1 MAELNSVNAAERDFS
16 VENEQKLNVGEI
28 LHRALRYWYL
38 FVICIALG
46 VAGAI
51 VIGKLTTAIWS
62 ITGQI
67 IINEDSNNSM
77 GGQGQGGQYSSILPI
92 KNTSKNK
99 LEIITSRTLISRVV
113 RKTNYNI
120 RVLGDFK
127 YKTAEVYEEAPFSV
141 GVIYKNADFPKQ
153 TFKVDVISEDY
164 FSIGPDTDRPTMTK
178 ARWGDTVNLDYLR
191 LVLNKRSNF
200 APGKFKIEVKNEN
213 EAIDDFYTNFSA
225 MYTDKYSSSIGLNFN
240 YTEPN
245 RGRAI
250 LDTLMAN
257 FLTEDT
263 QYKKR
268 TADSTLRFIDARAK
282 SVYKDLDA
290 VQNQLKE
297 FLQKN
302 KTAEISAKVDA
313 LTTSQSLYQNNADQQ
328 EVQIKLVEQM
338 ENILN
343 SPETKVIP
351 PSVTVNNG
359 SVVSNVDA
367 YNELVNKRIALKQS
381 LTDENPLVKSVDD
394 QMKHTRAALLA
405 GLASYKNS
413 LKISRNQ
420 VKTNEDKVTKEIG
433 AVPGVKKDLE
443 DIMRQKASKESLYS
457 YLLQRREEVA
467 ISNTSTVTDA
477 QITQHALASQA
488 PVKPVK
494 SKLLGMGLLLGLLLP
509 TAFVAAK
516 EFLNK
521 KIISKFDL
529 ESRTKIPIAGE
540 IGHNDSNNALVI
552 TEGAR
557 TMVSEQFRS
566 LRTNLQY
573 LISSEKSNVILVTS
587 TMSGEGKT
595 FMSLNL
601 GNSLALA
608 GKKVVILEFDLRKP
622 KLSSSLGLE
631 YTNGYT
637 NFIIT
642 NSTDYQS
649 IIKPLWTN
657 PNCFLISSGPIP
669 PNPTELLMSEKLD
682 AMINY
687 LKSEFDYVIIDT
699 APVGA
704 VSDGLLVEKYTDV
717 TLYVVRQNYTEK
729 GQLSIVNDLASI
741 GKIRN
746 PYLVIND
753 IKSSYQG
760 YGYGY
765 NYGYGYD
772 YGIEKKPKGFFSK
785 LFS

>member
-1 MAELNSVNAAERDFS
+1 MAELNNVNAVERDFS
-16 VENEQKLNVGEI
+16 VENEQKINVGEI

-38 FVICIALG
+38 FVIFIALG

-67 IINEDSNNSM
+67 IINEDSNSSM
-77 GGQGQGGQYSSILPI
+77 SGGQGGQYSSILPV
-92 KNTSKNK
+92 KDNSKNK
-99 LEIITSRTLISRVV
+99 LEIITSRTLISKVV
-113 RKTNYNI
+113 KKTNFNVRI
-120 RVLGDFK
+120 LGDYK
-127 YKTAEVYEEAPFSV
+127 YKTAEVYDDAPFDV
-141 GVIYKNADFPKQ
+141 KVIYKDSYFPEQK
-153 TFKVDVISEDY
+153 FKVAILSYDT
-164 FSIGPDTDRPTMTK
+164 FSIGPDTEKPTMTK
-178 ARWGDTVNLDYLR
+178 ARWGDTVNLQYLR
-191 LVLNKRSNF
+191 LVLSRRPNYS
-200 APGKFKIEVKNEN
+200 PGNFKIEVKTQD
-213 EAIDDFYTNFSA
+213 EAIDDFYGDFNA
-225 MYTDKYSSSIGLNFN
+225 MYTDKFSTSILLSFN

-257 FLTEDT
+257 FLTEDA

-268 TADSTLRFIDARAK
+268 TADSTLRFIDTRVNA
-282 SVYKDLDA
+282 VYKDLDA
-290 VQNQLKE
+290 VQTRLKE
-297 FLQKN
+297 FKQANNMIEVASK
-302 KTAEISAKVDA
+302 AEA
-313 LTTSQSLYQNNADQQ
+313 LTSNQTTYQNNADQQ
-328 EVQIKLVEQM
+328 EIQIKLVEEM
-338 ENILN
+338 ERILN
-343 SPETKVIP
+343 SPETKIIP

-381 LTDENPLVKSVDD
+381 LTDANPLIKGIDD
-394 QMKHTRAALLA
+394 QMKHARASLLA
-405 GLASYKNS
+405 GLSSYKSS
-413 LKISRNQ
+413 LLIARNQ
-420 VKTNEDKVTKEIG
+420 VESRENKVSKQIS
-433 AVPGVKKDLE
+433 AVPGVQKDYE
-443 DIMRQKASKESLYS
+443 DIMRQKAIKESLYS

-477 QITQHALASQA
+477 QITQHALASGV

-494 SKLLGMGLLLGLLLP
+494 SKLLAMGLLLGLLIP
-509 TAFVAAK
+509 TVLVAGK

-540 IGHNDSNNALVI
+540 IGHNDLNNALVI

-573 LISSEKSNVILVTS
+573 LISSEKTNVILVTS

-657 PNCFLISSGPIP
+657 PNCFLISSGPVP

-682 AMINY
+682 AMISY

-704 VSDGLLVEKYTDV
+704 VSDGLLVEKFADV

-746 PYLVIND
+746 PYLIIND

-772 YGIEKKPKGFFSK
+772 YGVEKKKKGFFSK

>member
-1 MAELNSVNAAERDFS
+1 MTEINNVNATVRDFS
-16 VENEQKLNVGEI
+16 VENEQKVNVGEI

-38 FVICIALG
+38 FGICVALG
-46 VAGAI
+46 IVGAI
-51 VIGKLTTAIWS
+51 AIGKLTTAIWS

-67 IINEDSNNSM
+67 IINEDPNS
-77 GGQGQGGQYSSILPI
+77 GISSGSGGQYSSILPV
-92 KNTSKNK
+92 KNNSKNK
-99 LEIITSRTLISRVV
+99 LEIITSRTLISKVV
-113 RKTNYNI
+113 RKTNFNVRI
-120 RVLGDFK
+120 LGDFK
-127 YKTAEVYEEAPFSV
+127 YKTAEVYDDAPFDIKV
-141 GVIYKNADFPKQ
+141 LYKNNYFPLQQFQIDIKNY
-153 TFKVDVISEDY
+153 DY
-164 FSIGPDTDRPTMTK
+164 FNIGPDTEKPTMIK
-178 ARWGDTVNLDYLR
+178 AKWGDTINFDYLR
-191 LVLNKRSNF
+191 LVLMRKPKYT
-200 APGKFKIEVKNEN
+200 PGKFKVEIKTEE
-213 EAIDDFYTNFSA
+213 EAIDDFYGDFSA
-225 MYTDKYSSSIGLNFN
+225 MYTDKFSSSIALSFN

-257 FLTEDT
+257 FLNEDS

-268 TADSTLRFIDARAK
+268 TADSTLRFIDARVN

-290 VQNQLKE
+290 VQTKLKE
-297 FLQKN
+297 FKQANNMIEVASK
-302 KTAEISAKVDA
+302 AEV
-313 LTTSQSLYQNNADQQ
+313 LTSNQSTYQNNADQQ
-328 EVQIKLVEQM
+328 EIQIKLVEQM
-338 ENILN
+338 EKILN

-351 PSVTVNNG
+351 PSITVNNG
-359 SVVSNVDA
+359 SVVSNVDS
-367 YNELVNKRIALKQS
+367 YNDLVNKRIALSQS
-381 LTDENPLVKSVDD
+381 LTDANPLVKNIDD
-394 QMKHTRAALLA
+394 QMKHARASLLA
-405 GLASYKNS
+405 GLASYKAS
-413 LKISRNQ
+413 LMISRNQ
-420 VKTNEDKVTKEIG
+420 VEAKENKISKQIS
-433 AVPGVKKDLE
+433 AVPGVQKDYE
-443 DIMRQKASKESLYS
+443 DIMRQKAIKESLYS
-457 YLLQRREEVA
+457 FLLQRREEVA

-477 QITQHALASQA
+477 QITQHALASSM
-488 PVKPVK
+488 PIKPVK
-494 SKLLGMGLLLGLLLP
+494 SKLLGLGLLFGFLIP
-509 TAFVAAK
+509 TVLVAGK

-540 IGHNDSNNALVI
+540 IGHNDLNNPLVI

-573 LISSEKSNVILVTS
+573 LINLSKSNVILVTS

-608 GKKVVILEFDLRKP
+608 GKKVVVLEFDLRKP
-622 KLSSSLGLE
+622 KLSTSLGLE

-649 IIKPLWTN
+649 VIKPLWTN

-704 VSDGLLVEKYTDV
+704 VSDGLLVERLADV

-729 GQLSIVNDLASI
+729 DQLSIINDLASI

-772 YGIEKKPKGFFSK
+772 YGVEKKKKGFFSK
-785 LFS
+785 FFS

>member
-1 MAELNSVNAAERDFS
+1 
-16 VENEQKLNVGEI
+16 
-28 LHRALRYWYL
+28 
-38 FVICIALG
+38 
-46 VAGAI
+46 
-51 VIGKLTTAIWS
+51 
-62 ITGQI
+62 
-67 IINEDSNNSM
+67 
-77 GGQGQGGQYSSILPI
+77 
-92 KNTSKNK
+92 
-99 LEIITSRTLISRVV
+99 
-113 RKTNYNI
+113 
-120 RVLGDFK
+120 
-127 YKTAEVYEEAPFSV
+127 
-141 GVIYKNADFPKQ
+141 
-153 TFKVDVISEDY
+153 
-164 FSIGPDTDRPTMTK
+164 
-178 ARWGDTVNLDYLR
+178 
-191 LVLNKRSNF
+191 LVLLRRPNYS
-200 APGKFKIEVKNEN
+200 PGSFKIEVKTED
-213 EAIDDFYTNFSA
+213 EAIDDFYGDFSA
-225 MYTDKYSSSIGLNFN
+225 MYTDKFSSSIGLSFN

-257 FLTEDT
+257 FLTEDA

-268 TADSTLRFIDARAK
+268 TADSTLRFIDTRVN

-290 VQNQLKE
+290 VQTKLKE
-297 FLQKN
+297 FKQSNNMIEVASK
-302 KTAEISAKVDA
+302 AEA
-313 LTTSQSLYQNNADQQ
+313 LTSNQTTYQNNADQQ
-328 EVQIKLVEQM
+328 EIQIKLVEEM
-338 ENILN
+338 ERILN
-343 SPETKVIP
+343 SPETKIIP

-359 SVVSNVDA
+359 SVVSNVDT
-367 YNELVNKRIALKQS
+367 YNELVNKRIALRQS
-381 LTDENPLVKSVDD
+381 LTDANPLVKSIDE
-394 QMKHTRAALLA
+394 QMKHARASLLA
-405 GLASYKNS
+405 GLASYKGS
-413 LKISRNQ
+413 LLISRNQ
-420 VKTNEDKVTKEIG
+420 VENRENKISKQIS
-433 AVPGVKKDLE
+433 AVPGVQKDYE
-443 DIMRQKASKESLYS
+443 DIMRQKAIKESLYS

-477 QITQHALASQA
+477 QITQHALASGV

-494 SKLLGMGLLLGLLLP
+494 SKLLGMGLLLGFLLP
-509 TAFVAAK
+509 TVLVAAK

-540 IGHNDSNNALVI
+540 IGHNDLNNALVI

-573 LISSEKSNVILVTS
+573 LINSDKSNVILVTS

-657 PNCFLISSGPIP
+657 PNCFLISSGPVP

-682 AMINY
+682 AMISY

-704 VSDGLLVEKYTDV
+704 VSDGLLVEKFADV

-729 GQLSIVNDLASI
+729 GQLSIINDLAGI

-746 PYLVIND
+746 PYLIIND

-772 YGIEKKPKGFFSK
+772 YGIEKKKKGFFSK
-785 LFS
+785 IFG

>member
-1 MAELNSVNAAERDFS
+1 MAELNNVNVAERDFS
-16 VENEQKLNVGEI
+16 VENEQKFNVLEI

-51 VIGKLTTAIWS
+51 IIGKLTTAIWS

-67 IINEDSNNSM
+67 IINDDSNNGMSSQ
-77 GGQGQGGQYSSILPI
+77 GGGGQYSSILPV
-92 KNTSKNK
+92 KNNSKNK

-113 RKTNYNI
+113 RKTNFNI
-120 RVLGDFK
+120 RILGDFK
-127 YKTAEVYEEAPFSV
+127 YKTAEIYNEAPFSV
-141 GVIYKNADFPKQ
+141 SVIYKNAYFPKQ
-153 TFKVDVISEDY
+153 TYKVNVLNYEY
-164 FSIGPDTDRPTMTK
+164 FSIGPDTEKPTMKKT
-178 ARWGDTVNLDYLR
+178 RWGDTVDLGYLR
-191 LVLNKRSNF
+191 LALNKRPNF
-200 APGKFKIEVKNEN
+200 LTGTFKIEVKNED
-213 EAIDDFYTNFSA
+213 EAIDDFYGDFSA
-225 MYTDKYSSSIGLNFN
+225 MFTDKFSSSIGLTFN

-245 RGRAI
+245 KGRAI

-268 TADSTLRFIDARAK
+268 TADSTLRFIDARVN
-282 SVYKDLDA
+282 SVYRDLDA
-290 VQNQLKE
+290 IQTKLSN
-297 FLQKN
+297 FLQAHNMIEPATK
-302 KTAEISAKVDA
+302 ADA
-313 LTTSQSLYQNNADQQ
+313 LTTSQNVYQNNADQQ
-328 EVQIKLVEQM
+328 EIQIKLVEQM

-359 SVVSNVDA
+359 SVVSNIDT
-367 YNELVNKRIALKQS
+367 YNDLVNKRIALKQS
-381 LTDENPLVKSVDD
+381 LTDANPLVKSVDD

-413 LKISRNQ
+413 LNISRNQ
-420 VKTNEDKVTKEIG
+420 VQANETKVTKQIG
-433 AVPGVKKDLE
+433 AVPGVKKDYE
-443 DIMRQKASKESLYS
+443 DIMRQKASKEALYS
-457 YLLQRREEVA
+457 FLLQRREEVA

-477 QITQHALASQA
+477 QITQHAL
-488 PVKPVK
+488 PNFTPIKPVK
-494 SKLLGMGLLLGLLLP
+494 SKLLTMGLMLGLIFP
-509 TAFVAAK
+509 TVFVAAK
-516 EFLNK
+516 ELLNK
-521 KIISKFDL
+521 KVISKFDL

-540 IGHNDSNNALVI
+540 IGHNDSDNALVI
-552 TEGAR
+552 TEGTR

-573 LISSEKSNVILVTS
+573 LISSDKSNVILVTS

-657 PNCFLISSGPIP
+657 PNCFLISSGPVP

-682 AMINY
+682 AMISY

-704 VSDGLLVEKYTDV
+704 VSDGLLVEKFTDV

-729 GQLSIVNDLASI
+729 GQLSIVNDLAGI

-746 PYLVIND
+746 PYLIIND
-753 IKSSYQG
+753 IKSSYKG

-772 YGIEKKPKGFFSK
+772 YGIEKKKSGFFSK